1 MAENKFA
8 LVTGAARGI
17 GRAITERLAAMGY
30 EVIAV
35 DALSE
40 TLDLAATEMRGRG
53 LDIRPIALD
62 LADSEGIAK
71 LPSLI
76 GDDFNNIAVLV
87 NNAGISPKHNGASA
101 RVCDIALAEW
111 DRVMRVNL
119 TAPFRLTQLCLPP
132 MRSRRWGRIVNISSK
147 GGRIPS
153 GVAGAHYVSSKSGV
167 FGLTKITAME
177 VAGEGITVNSIAPG
191 RIETPMEMEA
201 DAETRARSIL
211 RIPVGRLG
219 KAEEIAA
226 AVGFLVSDEAGYIT
240 GATFDINGGT
250 LMI

>member
-1 MAENKFA
+1 MADKKLA

-17 GRAITERLAAMGY
+17 GRAITERLATAGY
-30 EVIAV
+30 SVVAI

-40 TLDLAATEMRGRG
+40 TLHTAAAELKSSG
-53 LDIRPIALD
+53 LDVRPIVFN
-62 LADSEGIAK
+62 LADSEGIARI
-71 LPSLI
+71 PSLV
-76 GDDFNNIAVLV
+76 GDDFSQVAVLV

-101 RVCDIALAEW
+101 RVCDVALTEW

-119 TAPFRLTQLCLPP
+119 TAPFRMTQLCLPP
-132 MRSRRWGRIVNISSK
+132 MRARGWGRIVNVSSK

-191 RIETPMEMEA
+191 RIETPMGQEA
-201 DAETRARSIL
+201 DAETRAKSIL

-250 LMI
+250 LMM